1 MVLAVTVLAAALLVL
16 GAPSGAPPAEA
27 ATRRVALW
35 GDSIANDADAR
46 LEARVTGQGFSYYG
60 RTIDS
65 STVRDHFADVSS
77 RMSGSAAPHLA
88 IFELGTGDARDGRSS
103 ADMRSDI
110 RSMLSRARGADCVRW
125 LNVKAHGVNGI
136 YAGVVAYAGRFNQA
150 LADVRASGDFPN
162 FRVVDFNLWAY
173 FNPGAFSAD
182 GLHFNSAGADLFA
195 RWVANDVADT
205 CTFPPPPTTTTTTRP
220 TTTTTRPTTTT
231 TRPTTTTTR
240 PTTTTTTTTTTV
252 PSGGWST
259 TATADPQA
267 HVGGLVSYEVAVR
280 NTGTATLRD
289 VTVTSTHVA
298 VESAGSEGGEVPCG
312 RTVASIAVGATH
324 RFSCAVNAPA
334 AAEGRRLQAVFRAQP
349 AGMVGRLSNAAY
361 TQVLAGQYCSGRLG
375 SVYLADGD
383 RPTAGGDVV
392 IGTGGRDNIALS
404 HGADVACLF
413 DGDDIVYAGPG
424 ADDVRGGDGAD
435 TLNGDDGA
443 DTLNGGRGTDVCDGG
458 AGTDT
463 HGGGCETRRSIP

>member
-1 MVLAVTVLAAALLVL
+1 MEPVRSRRSSSVVLVVAVLAAALLVL

-46 LEARVTGQGFSYYG
+46 LEARVTGQGYSYYG

-110 RSMLSRARGADCVRW
+110 RSMLNRTRGADCVRW

-150 LADVRASGDFPN
+150 LADVRASGDYPN

-195 RWVANDVADT
+195 RWIANDVADT
-205 CTFPPPPTTTTTTRP
+205 CTFPTTTTTTTTTRPTTTTTTRP
-220 TTTTTRPTTTT
+220 TTTTTT
-231 TRPTTTTTR
+231 TRPTTTTS
-240 PTTTTTTTTTTV
+240 TTTTV
-252 PSGGWST
+252 PPGASWWT
-259 TATADPQA
+259 WATADAQA
-267 HVGGLVSYEVAVR
+267 HVGGLVEFRVAVR
-280 NTGTATLRD
+280 NTGTSTLRD
-289 VTVTSTHVA
+289 VTVTATNVA
-298 VESAGSEGGEVPCG
+298 VESGGRESGGEVPCG
-312 RTVASIAVGATH
+312 RIVPSIAAGVTH
-324 RFSCAVNAPA
+324 QFSCAVRAPA
-334 AAEGRRLQAVFRAQP
+334 TAEGRRLQTVFRTQP
-349 AGMVGRLSNAAY
+349 AGMVGRLSNAVY
-361 TQVLAGQYCSGRLG
+361 TNVLPGQSCGGQLG

-383 RPTAGGDVV
+383 RPTAGADV
-392 IGTGGRDNIALS
+392 IAGTGGGDVIDAGSGN
-404 HGADVACLF
+404 DVAC
-413 DGDDIVYAGPG
+413 G
-424 ADDVRGGDGAD
+424 RGGND
-435 TLNGDDGA
+435 TLNGGSGN
-443 DTLNGGRGTDVCDGG
+443 DTLVGGRGTDVCTGG
-458 AGTDT
+458 QGTDT